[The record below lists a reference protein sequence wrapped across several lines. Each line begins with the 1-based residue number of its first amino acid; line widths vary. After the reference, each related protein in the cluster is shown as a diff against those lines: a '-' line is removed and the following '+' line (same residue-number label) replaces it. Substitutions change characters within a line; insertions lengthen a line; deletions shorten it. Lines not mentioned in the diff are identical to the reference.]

1 MADCKI
7 KEFQILIQICK
18 YQFNNKEFSDLQVH
32 MIIHSFIHSRHSCE
46 DTYFNDISTFRK
58 CESFVHALWRQVKE
72 TAGGCHYHRFITWFT
87 HSEHIRTIE
96 FYDQSTFFY
105 IIYSCSIHRSWIS
118 TLLHHTH
125 CTHTG
130 KGPPPCPSHIGPSS
144 WIVFHPSYMGPSP
157 VACHTHPQGGR
168 SL

>member
-1 MADCKI
+1 
-7 KEFQILIQICK
+7 
-18 YQFNNKEFSDLQVH
+18 
-32 MIIHSFIHSRHSCE
+32 MIIHSFIHSRHSCK

-144 WIVFHPSYMGPSP
+144 WIVFHPSCMGPSP
-157 VACHTHPQGGR
+157 GACHTHPQGGR